1 MAKSFF
7 CRPSQKNGK
16 SLGGVM
22 FRKQMFTIA
31 FIVLLSGLII
41 NTMGCQQ
48 CKDILEMPEK
58 VKKTEKE
65 LADAKKELKDIKIKL
80 QQPIPPPI
88 PPEPSWLKKYSIIII
103 MIIIGAGLGLKHL
116 WIYFN
121 RNKKD

>member
-1 MAKSFF
+1 
-7 CRPSQKNGK
+7 
-16 SLGGVM
+16 M

-48 CKDILEMPEK
+48 CKDFLEMPEK

-88 PPEPSWLKKYSIIII
+88 PPEPSWLKKLIDSIIII
-103 MIIIGAGLGLKHL
+103 MIIIGAVLGLKHL

>member
-1 MAKSFF
+1 
-7 CRPSQKNGK
+7 
-16 SLGGVM
+16 M

-48 CKDILEMPEK
+48 CKDFLEMPEK
-58 VKKTEKE
+58 VKKTEKELADAKKE

-88 PPEPSWLKKYSIIII
+88 PPEPGWLKKLIESIIII

>member
-48 CKDILEMPEK
+48 CKDFLEMPEK

-80 QQPIPPPI
+80 QQPT
-88 PPEPSWLKKYSIIII
+88 EPSWLKKLIDSIIII